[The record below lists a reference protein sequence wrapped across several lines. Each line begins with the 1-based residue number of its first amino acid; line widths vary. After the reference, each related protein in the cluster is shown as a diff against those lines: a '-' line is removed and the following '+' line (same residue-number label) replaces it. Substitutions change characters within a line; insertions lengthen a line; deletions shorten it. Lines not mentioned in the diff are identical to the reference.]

1 MIFTLLD
8 KGNIEDVTYALMEGY
23 CINGDNGDIEIKEY
37 VVVRNPVEEGNGK
50 WHWDSGDYYTITPY
64 FHQLTAK
71 ANAYSALCEK
81 LSLDHR
87 AKAYEQQFYAEAEE
101 KAKYLDLLQRTVT
114 EYLYQL
120 EDDKENAKKT
130 LIRELD
136 LEDDIET
143 QKLLGIYTEMYE
155 KREVTIRYTKE
166 CEYKTSIYVPVDTDD
181 DEIENYFDNKVDFE
195 ELYAES
201 ETEDYEY
208 SICKRNWSEYT
219 LEEATKE
226 CEWNGDYILD
236 KSEF

>member
-1 MIFTLLD
+1 MLFTLLD

-37 VVVRNPVEEGNGK
+37 VVARNPVEEGNGK

-71 ANAYSALCEK
+71 ANAYSALCDK

-136 LEDDIET
+136 LEDDEET
-143 QKLLGIYTEMYE
+143 QKLLGLYTEMYE
-155 KREVTIRYTKE
+155 KREVTIRYIKE
-166 CEYKTSIYVPVDTDD
+166 CEYITSIYVPVDTSDL
-181 DEIENYFDNKVDFE
+181 EIEDYFDNKVDFE

-208 SICKRNWSEYT
+208 SICKRNFQEYT

-226 CEWNGDYILD
+226 CEWDGDYILD